1 MPPASLS
8 TLEVMIPGPITASS
22 SVRRLR
28 KPRNRF
34 CRSVPRVRRPCALS
48 AMASQFMRF
57 PNLLL
62 SFFTSLFPYFL
73 LLDEPRNHIV
83 HGNRPNRAI
92 LLTHHGERAQVV
104 LVKQFEYVALIGVG
118 GDAEQ
123 RFQLQ
128 LRQALLR
135 CRQEQPSHRD
145 GPGKLGI
152 DVQ

>member
-1 MPPASLS
+1 MPPASLW
-8 TLEVMIPGPITASS
+8 TVEVMIPGPITASS

-28 KPRNRF
+28 KPRSRF

-62 SFFTSLFPYFL
+62 SFLLHYFLISL

-83 HGNRPNRAI
+83 HGDRPNRAI
-92 LLTHHGERAQVV
+92 LLTHHRERAQVV

-123 RFQLQ
+123 TFQLQ
-128 LRQALLR
+128 LRQAPPR
-135 CRQEQPSHRD
+135 SRQDQPNHRHRS
-145 GPGKLGI
+145 
-152 DVQ
+152 